1 MGSQRLSRSSIGSA
15 ACPHR
20 FDWTI
25 SWIHASQWVLRLR
38 VEQAPGVDA
47 RMSGHTLAR
56 TEAHEGWHAAADVIV
71 VGYGYAGAVAAIEA
85 HDAGADVLLI
95 EKMPD
100 PGGISITSGGNVRIV
115 EDAEEGFRHLQASSA
130 GTTPDPVLRAL
141 AAGMAEISA
150 YFAKLARVS
159 GASINRRQADGNYP
173 FPGTKTFGYV
183 SIDQVPGFDAERTYP
198 FVSSYLPI
206 HRAAGVRLFKVL
218 QDNISSRGLRV
229 ELSTPANRLITGA
242 HGEICGVM
250 AQYDGRM
257 FAIKA
262 RRAVVLACGGF
273 EANPEMQRQYWQE
286 KPVLNAAYMGNT
298 GDGILMAQAVGA
310 ALWHMWHYHGVYGF
324 RHPDPAYPFGIRP
337 KRLPDWIPGEDTR
350 AEVKVPWII
359 VDRCGRRYMNEYQ
372 PYTQDTTWRAMAI
385 FDGQSMSYPRIP
397 SYMIMDEAGRGA
409 YPIVSPTF
417 NDRRFKFSW
426 SEQTLRELE
435 SRILCKRNSLA
446 ELAAAMDVRE
456 EVLAATIAAWNAAC
470 DAGEDA
476 LYGRPPTSMLKITT
490 PPYYCAE
497 VWPVCSNT
505 HGGPVHDAE
514 QRILNV
520 FGEPIPRLFA
530 AGELGGVFGHLY
542 MSGGNLAECFVGGW
556 TAGRNAARLPAW
568 TSMQIDLPQGR
579 VVAEETP

>member
-1 MGSQRLSRSSIGSA
+1 
-15 ACPHR
+15 
-20 FDWTI
+20 
-25 SWIHASQWVLRLR
+25 
-38 VEQAPGVDA
+38 
-47 RMSGHTLAR
+47 MSGHTPTRSEAR
-56 TEAHEGWHAAADVIV
+56 ERWDEAADVVV

-115 EDAEEGFRHLQASSA
+115 EDAEEGFRHLQATNA
-130 GTTPDPVLRAL
+130 ATTPDPVLRAL
-141 AAGMAEISA
+141 AAGMADIPA
-150 YFAKLARVS
+150 YFENLARVS
-159 GASINRRQADGNYP
+159 GATINRRQADGNYP

-183 SIDQVPGFDAERTYP
+183 SIDHVPGFDAERTYP
-198 FVSSYLPI
+198 FVSSYVPI

-218 QDNISSRGLRV
+218 EDNVSSRRLRIA
-229 ELSTPANRLITGA
+229 LSTPAARLITGVQ
-242 HGEICGVM
+242 GDICGVV
-250 AQYDGRM
+250 AQRDGRVL
-257 FAIKA
+257 AIKA

-324 RHPDPAYPFGIRP
+324 KHPDPAYPFGIRP
-337 KRLPDWIPGEDTR
+337 KRLPDWIPGESARPD
-350 AEVKVPWII
+350 VKVPWII
-359 VDRCGRRYMNEYQ
+359 VDRHGRRYMNEYQ
-372 PYTQDTTWRAMAI
+372 PYTQDTTWRAMAV
-385 FDGQSMSYPRIP
+385 FDGQSMTYPRIP
-397 SYMIMDEAGRGA
+397 SYMIMDEPGRGA
-409 YPIVSPTF
+409 YPVASPTF
-417 NDRRFKFSW
+417 NDRRFKFAW
-426 SEQTLRELE
+426 SEKTLRELE
-435 SRILCKRNSLA
+435 SRILRKCNSHS
-446 ELAAAMDVRE
+446 ELAAAMKMRE
-456 EVLAATIAAWNAAC
+456 EVLASTIAQWNAAC
-470 DAGEDA
+470 EAGEDTVH
-476 LYGRPPTSMLKITT
+476 GRPPTSMLKIAT

-514 QRILNV
+514 QRILNA

-556 TAGRNAARLPAW
+556 TAGRNAALLTPW
-568 TSMQIDLPQGR
+568 KSMHADVPPRSVFSQEVR
-579 VVAEETP
+579 

>member
-1 MGSQRLSRSSIGSA
+1 
-15 ACPHR
+15 
-20 FDWTI
+20 
-25 SWIHASQWVLRLR
+25 
-38 VEQAPGVDA
+38 
-47 RMSGHTLAR
+47 MSGYTRAR
-56 TEAHEGWHAAADVIV
+56 SEALEHWHATADVVV

-100 PGGISITSGGNVRIV
+100 PGGISITSGGNVRTV
-115 EDAEEGFRHLQASSA
+115 EDSEEGFRHLQATNA
-130 GTTPDPVLRAL
+130 GTTPDSVLRAI
-141 AAGMAEISA
+141 AAGMAEIPA
-150 YFAKLARVS
+150 FFGKLARVS
-159 GASINRRQADGNYP
+159 RATINQRQADGNYP

-183 SIDQVPGFDAERTYP
+183 SIDHVPEFDAERTYP
-198 FVSSYLPI
+198 FVSSYVPI

-218 QDNISSRGLRV
+218 QDNISSRKVRV
-229 ELSTPANRLITGA
+229 ELSTPATRLITGA

-250 AQYDGRM
+250 AQRDGRM

-273 EANPEMQRQYWQE
+273 EANSDMQRQYWQE

-324 RHPDPAYPFGIRP
+324 KHPDPAYPFGIRP
-337 KRLPDWIPGEDTR
+337 KRLPDWIPGENAR
-350 AEVKVPWII
+350 ADVKMPWII
-359 VDRCGRRYMNEYQ
+359 VDRSGRRYMNEYQ

-385 FDGQSMSYPRIP
+385 FDPQSMTYPRIP
-397 SYMIMDEAGRGA
+397 SYMIMDEPGRGA

-417 NDRRFKFSW
+417 NDRRFKFAW
-426 SEQTLRELE
+426 SEKTLRELE
-435 SRILCKRNSLA
+435 SRILRQCNSLS
-446 ELAAAMDVRE
+446 ELAATMDVRE
-456 EVLAATIAAWNAAC
+456 EVLAATLTVWNAAC
-470 DAGEDA
+470 EAGEDA
-476 LYGRPPTSMLKITT
+476 MHGRPPSSMLKIAT
-490 PPYYCAE
+490 PPYYCSE

-514 QRILNV
+514 QRVLNA

-568 TSMQIDLPQGR
+568 TSMQADLPPGR
-579 VVAEETP
+579 VVAQEVP

>member
-1 MGSQRLSRSSIGSA
+1 
-15 ACPHR
+15 
-20 FDWTI
+20 
-25 SWIHASQWVLRLR
+25 
-38 VEQAPGVDA
+38 
-47 RMSGHTLAR
+47 MSGHTLAR
-56 TEAHEGWHAAADVIV
+56 TEAHEGWHAATDVIV

-141 AAGMAEISA
+141 AAGMVEIPA
-150 YFAKLARVS
+150 YFAKLARVC

-242 HGEICGVM
+242 RGEICGVM
-250 AQYDGRM
+250 AQWDGRM

-298 GDGILMAQAVGA
+298 GDGILMAQALGA

-337 KRLPDWIPGEDTR
+337 KRLPDWIPGEDVR

-446 ELAAAMDVRE
+446 ELAAAMGVRE

-514 QRILNV
+514 QRVLNV
-520 FGEPIPRLFA
+520 FGQPIPRLFA

-568 TSMQIDLPQGR
+568 TSMQIDLPQRR
-579 VVAEETP
+579 VVAEEIP

>member
-1 MGSQRLSRSSIGSA
+1 
-15 ACPHR
+15 
-20 FDWTI
+20 
-25 SWIHASQWVLRLR
+25 
-38 VEQAPGVDA
+38 
-47 RMSGHTLAR
+47 MSGHTLAR

-85 HDAGADVLLI
+85 HDAGAEVLLI

-250 AQYDGRM
+250 AQYNGRM

>member
-1 MGSQRLSRSSIGSA
+1 MTGNTPPRRG
-15 ACPHR
+15 
-20 FDWTI
+20 
-25 SWIHASQWVLRLR
+25 
-38 VEQAPGVDA
+38 A
-47 RMSGHTLAR
+47 REHWD
-56 TEAHEGWHAAADVIV
+56 EVADVVV

-115 EDAEEGFRHLQASSA
+115 EDAEEGLRHLQATSA
-130 GTTPDPVLRAL
+130 GTTPDPVLQAL
-141 AAGMAEISA
+141 AAGMGEIPA
-150 YFAKLARVS
+150 YFSKLARAC
-159 GASINRRQADGNYP
+159 GATINRRQADGNYP

-183 SIDQVPGFDAERTYP
+183 SIEHVPGFDAERTYP
-198 FVSSYLPI
+198 FVSSYVPI

-218 QDNISSRGLRV
+218 EDNVAARGLRV
-229 ELSTPANRLITGA
+229 ALSTPATRLITGVQ
-242 HGEICGVM
+242 GEVRGVT
-250 AQYDGRM
+250 AQRDGR
-257 FAIKA
+257 AIAINA

-273 EANPEMQRQYWQE
+273 EANPQMQQQYWQE

-324 RHPDPAYPFGIRP
+324 KHPDPAYPFGIRP
-337 KRLPDWIPGEDTR
+337 KRLPDWIPGETAR
-350 AEVKVPWII
+350 ADVKVPWII

-372 PYTQDTTWRAMAI
+372 PYTQDTTWRAMAV

-397 SYMIMDEAGRGA
+397 SYMIMDEPGRGA
-409 YPIVSPTF
+409 YPIASPTF
-417 NDRRFKFSW
+417 NDRRFKFVW
-426 SEQTLRELE
+426 SEKTLRELE
-435 SRILCKRNSLA
+435 SRILRKCSSYS
-446 ELAAAMDVRE
+446 ELAAAMGVRE

-476 LYGRPPTSMLKITT
+476 VHGRPPTSMLKIAT

-514 QRILNV
+514 QRILNA

-542 MSGGNLAECFVGGW
+542 MSGGNLAECLVGGW
-556 TAGRNAARLPAW
+556 TAGRNAARIKPW
-568 TSMQIDLPQGR
+568 TAARDDAFSPH
-579 VVAEETP
+579 VVGASALR